1 MEYSSAINAE
11 ETLRNLIG
19 VDRILPQFEEYRKTF
34 RFHQNSNDIPF
45 YPNMVFAGKSATGK
59 TTVGHLIGRILYQD
73 GLLTNEQIIEV
84 TANELFSESVV
95 DTRKKTIELCNQA
108 KGGMLLIDEAQL
120 LMRPVRGE
128 VACTELVNFMEN
140 NKDTVIVLIGYHN
153 EIKELLDNN
162 QALKKRAPNYFV
174 FEDYTNEELAE
185 MFRKRS
191 AEKDFPI
198 NDTIYNKAIE
208 YFSSIPRNESF
219 GNAREVDRLLSVLLG
234 NISRRLQESPLAV
247 GSEKPEF
254 LPQDFPQYEKHL
266 EVNNLDSNS
275 EVDRTDI
282 KEENQDEGNINV
294 CTKVDDL
301 QQSVLNLQGI
311 IENIQYN
318 VAMLVQNQANA
329 ADVAVL
335 QRENEAFRSDSNMKL
350 MRRYGIDAMIK
361 TYQAICDRVFRI
373 KHQQSDYP
381 EREAELDALN
391 WVLKRMEKQFK
402 PLGIKLKT
410 TQPGSPVDDSVMV
423 VYGSDGEDVEDEE
436 VIVNTDDDSLK
447 DTVKESVC
455 PAFIW
460 TIPSLI
466 GDVKEW
472 YMEMEK
478 VCIYK

>member
-1 MEYSSAINAE
+1 
-11 ETLRNLIG
+11 
-19 VDRILPQFEEYRKTF
+19 
-34 RFHQNSNDIPF
+34 
-45 YPNMVFAGKSATGK
+45 
-59 TTVGHLIGRILYQD
+59 
-73 GLLTNEQIIEV
+73 
-84 TANELFSESVV
+84 
-95 DTRKKTIELCNQA
+95 
-108 KGGMLLIDEAQL
+108 
-120 LMRPVRGE
+120 
-128 VACTELVNFMEN
+128 MEN
-140 NKDTVIVLIGYHN
+140 K
-153 EIKELLDNN
+153 
-162 QALKKRAPNYFV
+162 
-174 FEDYTNEELAE
+174 
-185 MFRKRS
+185 S
-191 AEKDFPI
+191 
-198 NDTIYNKAIE
+198 IE
-208 YFSSIPRNESF
+208 NTENTSRGFISI
-219 GNAREVDRLLSVLLG
+219 L
-234 NISRRLQESPLAV
+234 RRHLQKS
-247 GSEKPEF
+247 
-254 LPQDFPQYEKHL
+254 
-266 EVNNLDSNS
+266 
-275 EVDRTDI
+275 
-282 KEENQDEGNINV
+282 NINV
-294 CTKVDDL
+294 DYNNQELLPEEFLNNENHIEDKNNESYPEEEKDNNHEELHDEVISPANSKIDDL
-301 QQSVLNLQGI
+301 QKSVSDLHGI

-350 MRRYGIDAMIK
+350 MRRYGIDAMIR

-423 VYGSDGEDVEDEE
+423 VYGSDVEDVEDEE